1 MRDIRPRQKLIETP
15 IQNSD
20 DKTMDSTVSFYN
32 FIQWLSKEDKIQLD
46 SYKLSAIVTY
56 ETDNIDY
63 SFYNKEMNV
72 QVFVDSQRVGGILLP
87 DIDTDKYFSEFIV
100 IWQDFDFDAHKD
112 ELMIKSRV
120 ATNIKKF
127 STYTITI
134 RNIKKTNF

>member
-1 MRDIRPRQKLIETP
+1 
-15 IQNSD
+15 
-20 DKTMDSTVSFYN
+20 MDSTVSFYN

-72 QVFVDSQRVGGILLP
+72 LVFVDSQRVGGILLL

-100 IWQDFDFDAHKD
+100 IWQDFYFDAHKD